1 MLRQRGATAPSPAGR
16 DAAEARQPV
25 TLRRQPVRTLLLA
38 GDCAVH
44 ACWRALRW
52 LHRRRFSTVCP
63 ALLLL
68 SAWALA
74 RRTPGAHAAPLAEFQ
89 IWLAFACW
97 WLALGVASS
106 IGFGA
111 GLHTGLLFLVPHVA
125 KVREPRGLRRRR
137 SRPVLAV

>member
-1 MLRQRGATAPSPAGR
+1 MLRQRAATAPSPAGR
-16 DAAEARQPV
+16 GAEEARRPV
-25 TLRRQPVRTLLLA
+25 TLLRQPARTLLLA
-38 GDCAVH
+38 GDCAVD

-52 LHRRRFSTVCP
+52 LHCRRFSTVFP

-68 SAWALA
+68 CAGALA
-74 RRTPGAHAAPLAEFQ
+74 QRTPGAHSAPLAELQ
-89 IWLAFACW
+89 LCAAFAAW

-125 KVREPRGLRRRR
+125 KARARRCASARQLF
-137 SRPVLAV
+137 V